1 MRFKKPTS
9 VRILRETSL
18 LLTSDC
24 CYMVN
29 PTLNLISFLGI
40 FVLCIIA
47 WLGSEDRRIIPWKT
61 LAWGIGLQLVIGVI
75 VFVVGSQVV
84 EGINNLLNAVLDASE
99 AGSRFL
105 FGNWI
110 VPDPAQVVGPG
121 PAARWIART
130 LGNPYVAIPGDRVG
144 ADNFN
149 AGYIL
154 AFRALPQVIFFAAL
168 VSLMYRLNLI
178 QPVVRLFAWI
188 FQRTMQISGAE
199 SLSGAANIFVGIE
212 SAIAVKP
219 FLLGMTRSELCA
231 ILTSCFGSIAS
242 SVLGLYAGILRPTFP
257 SIVGH
262 LVSASLMT
270 IPACFVIS
278 KLLVPE
284 TEEPE
289 TMGEVPEDI
298 ADEDEKR
305 LSPMD
310 SLIVGALDGVKMAVG
325 IAAVL
330 IAILG
335 IVRLFDMVL
344 AGLSSWIVTVLGGEA
359 QPDSLIVQFFDNAL
373 SNILGMLFLPL
384 TFLTGVSLEWNDLWE
399 ASVLIGRRLF
409 ETSIPPYQ
417 ALAQLNAAGAISDRA
432 MLIVSYALCGFAHLA
447 SYGIFV
453 GGVSALI
460 PDRRGEVSSL
470 GFKALWGA
478 TLATLMTGC
487 VAGLF
492 DFGQA
497 AVLGR

>member
-1 MRFKKPTS
+1 M
-9 VRILRETSL
+9 
-18 LLTSDC
+18 
-24 CYMVN
+24 N
-29 PTLNLISFLGI
+29 PTLNIISFLGI
-40 FVLCIIA
+40 FGLCAIA
-47 WLGSEDRRIIPWKT
+47 WLGSEERDIIPWKT
-61 LAWGIGLQLVIGVI
+61 IAWGIGLQLVLGAV

-84 EGINNLLNAVLDASE
+84 EGINSLLNAVLDASE

-105 FGNWI
+105 FGNWV
-110 VPDPAQVVGPG
+110 VPQPGQIVGPG
-121 PAARWIART
+121 PAVRWISRT
-130 LGNPYVAIPGDRVG
+130 LGDPYVAIPGDRIG
-144 ADNFN
+144 GDNFN

-154 AFRALPQVIFFAAL
+154 AFRALPQVIFFSAL
-168 VSLMYRLNLI
+168 VSLMYRLHLI
-178 QPVVRLFAWI
+178 QPVVRIFAKI

-219 FLLGMTRSELCA
+219 FLPAMTRSELCA

-257 SIVGH
+257 SITGH

-284 TEEPE
+284 VEEPE
-289 TMGEVPEDI
+289 TMGKIPEEVEEEVEEQP
-298 ADEDEKR
+298 
-305 LSPMD
+305 SPMD

-335 IVRLFDMVL
+335 VVELFNIL
-344 AGLSSWIVTVLGGEA
+344 LGTLSSGIISLFGGEA
-359 QPDSLIVQFFDNAL
+359 QQDSFLVQFFSNAL
-373 SNILGMLFLPL
+373 RNVMGMLFLPL
-384 TFLTGVSLEWNDLWE
+384 TFLTGVALNWNELWD
-399 ASVLIGRRLF
+399 ASVLIGSRLF
-409 ETSIPPYQ
+409 ETSIPPYL
-417 ALAQLNAAGAISDRA
+417 ALAQMKAAGEISDRA
-432 MLIVSYALCGFAHLA
+432 MLIVSYVLCGFAHLA
-447 SYGIFV
+447 SYGIFI
-453 GGVSALI
+453 GGLASLV

-492 DFGQA
+492 DFGQT
-497 AVLGR
+497 AVLGQ